1 MLSYKYSISSSDNTI
16 THCNSKFHLSVN
28 ILNEFHLT
36 LDTDI
41 QSINY
46 YVNLICNPKAMRDY
60 SIKPIINDKYTY
72 DTNILE
78 LLFNYKSLDTIIK
91 KLYEHT
97 VSLIPENDIKYI
109 FKYIP
114 NTDKQYYTPITNF
127 YVSNK
132 KLFSLIIDMLENI
145 ISHPNAND
153 YFYPRP
159 EYVKCIKNLYI
170 EYGNNKTN
178 IEQVINNLRTIE
190 SLFFNLDEVLINDN
204 KYKFSIE
211 TEIFE
216 LNQFEYHIL
225 LISTIEFNK
234 YYLQEFKV
242 NSVCDNIT
250 IYKVEYNDRKT
261 SQKFDTLLDKEQY
274 NIGWHGSNILNWYS
288 ILYNGLVAGS
298 KKAGTVANGSA
309 YGEGIYISDTLNYSI
324 TYSNNRCIGNNK
336 QPSKN
341 NIILGLFQIYGGL
354 DKFKKASQI
363 YVVPNSNLLCMRYLV
378 VGSYA
383 NISKNIKKLDT
394 YFIKSHT
401 ETKKEEKQVT
411 KKKGNCRILKEI
423 KMMSRYNDGPVDD
436 NGLTLEFSIFE
447 EQINIWRC
455 KLSIDNFKDCNY
467 LYSDL
472 QKYNINNVEFEI
484 LLPERYPFEPP
495 FIRLVSPR
503 FAFLSG
509 HITRGGSIC
518 MELLTKQGWTSSIS
532 VDKVL
537 LMIKQNM
544 MDGEAR
550 IDPKLIGKVYG
561 YQEAVEAYDRMLRNH
576 PEWTTLRK

>member
-16 THCNSKFHLSVN
+16 THSNSKFHLSVN
-28 ILNEFHLT
+28 ILNECQIT

-60 SIKPIINDKYTY
+60 SISPVINDKYTY
-72 DTNILE
+72 DTTILE

-97 VSLIPENDIKYI
+97 ISLIPENDIKYI

-145 ISHPNAND
+145 ISHPKAND
-153 YFYPRP
+153 YYYPRP
-159 EYVKCIKNLYI
+159 EYVRCIKNLNI
-170 EYGNNKTN
+170 EYGNNKTS
-178 IEQVINNLRTIE
+178 IEQVITNLRTIE
-190 SLFFNLDEVLINDN
+190 SVFFNLDEVLIDDN
-204 KYKFSIE
+204 KYKFGIE

-216 LNQFEYHIL
+216 LNRFAYHIL

-234 YYLQEFKV
+234 YYLQEYKV
-242 NSVCDNIT
+242 PSVSDNIT

-261 SQKFDTLLDKEQY
+261 SQKFDTLLDKEQS

-309 YGEGIYISDTLNYSI
+309 YGEGIYISNTLNYSI
-324 TYSNNRCIGNNK
+324 TYSNNRFVGK
-336 QPSKN
+336 SKHQP
-341 NIILGLFQIYGGL
+341 NIILGLFQLDGGL
-354 DKFKKASQI
+354 DKYKKASKI
-363 YVVPNSNLLCMRYLV
+363 YVVPDSNLLCMRYLI
-378 VGSYA
+378 VGTYA
-383 NISKNIKKLDT
+383 NISKNIQKLDT
-394 YFIKSHT
+394 YFINSHT
-401 ETKKEEKQVT
+401 QTKKEEKKVVQ
-411 KKKGNCRILKEI
+411 KKGNGRIMKEI

-436 NGLTLEFSIFE
+436 NGLTLEFNIVE

-455 KLSIDNFKDCNY
+455 KLAADNFTDCKD

-472 QKYNINNVEFEI
+472 QKYNISNVEFEI

-495 FIRLVSPR
+495 FIRLVTPR

-544 MDGEAR
+544 MDGGAR

-576 PEWTTLRK
+576 PEWTARRK

>member
-1 MLSYKYSISSSDNTI
+1 MMSYKYSISSSDNTI
-16 THCNSKFHLSVN
+16 THSNSKFHLSVN
-28 ILNEFHLT
+28 ILNECQIT

-60 SIKPIINDKYTY
+60 SISPVINDKYTY
-72 DTNILE
+72 DTTILE

-97 VSLIPENDIKYI
+97 ISLIPENDIKYI

-145 ISHPNAND
+145 ISHPKAND
-153 YFYPRP
+153 YYYPRP
-159 EYVKCIKNLYI
+159 EYVRCIKNLNI
-170 EYGNNKTN
+170 EYGNNKTS
-178 IEQVINNLRTIE
+178 IEQVITNLRTIE
-190 SLFFNLDEVLINDN
+190 SVFFNLDEVLIDDN
-204 KYKFSIE
+204 KYKFGIE

-216 LNQFEYHIL
+216 LNRFAYHIL

-234 YYLQEFKV
+234 YYLQEYKV
-242 NSVCDNIT
+242 PSVSDNIT

-261 SQKFDTLLDKEQY
+261 SQKFDTLLDKEQS

-309 YGEGIYISDTLNYSI
+309 YGEGIYISNTLNYSI
-324 TYSNNRCIGNNK
+324 TYSNNRFVGK
-336 QPSKN
+336 SKHQP
-341 NIILGLFQIYGGL
+341 NIILGLFQLDGGL
-354 DKFKKASQI
+354 DKYKKASKI
-363 YVVPNSNLLCMRYLV
+363 YVVPDSNLLCMRYLI
-378 VGSYA
+378 VGTYA
-383 NISKNIKKLDT
+383 NISKNIQKLDT
-394 YFIKSHT
+394 YFINSHT
-401 ETKKEEKQVT
+401 QTKKEEKKVVQ
-411 KKKGNCRILKEI
+411 KKGNGRIMKEI

-436 NGLTLEFSIFE
+436 NGLTLEFNIVE

-455 KLSIDNFKDCNY
+455 KLAADNFTDCKD

-472 QKYNINNVEFEI
+472 QKYNISNVEFEI

-495 FIRLVSPR
+495 FIRLVTPR

-544 MDGEAR
+544 MDGGAR

-576 PEWTTLRK
+576 PEWTARRK

>member
-16 THCNSKFHLSVN
+16 THSNSKFHLSVN
-28 ILNEFHLT
+28 ILNECQIT

-60 SIKPIINDKYTY
+60 SISPVINDKYTY
-72 DTNILE
+72 DTTILE

-97 VSLIPENDIKYI
+97 ISLIPENDIKYI

-114 NTDKQYYTPITNF
+114 NTDKLYYTPITNF

-145 ISHPNAND
+145 ISHPKAND
-153 YFYPRP
+153 YYYPRP
-159 EYVKCIKNLYI
+159 EYVRCIKNLNI
-170 EYGNNKTN
+170 EYGNSKTS
-178 IEQVINNLRTIE
+178 IEQVITNLRTIE
-190 SLFFNLDEVLINDN
+190 SVFFNLDEVLIDDN
-204 KYKFSIE
+204 KYKFGIE

-216 LNQFEYHIL
+216 LNRFAYHIL

-234 YYLQEFKV
+234 YYLQEYKV
-242 NSVCDNIT
+242 PSVSDNIT

-261 SQKFDTLLDKEQY
+261 SQKFDTLLDKEQS

-309 YGEGIYISDTLNYSI
+309 YGEGIYISNTLNYSI
-324 TYSNNRCIGNNK
+324 TYSNNRFVGK
-336 QPSKN
+336 SKHQP
-341 NIILGLFQIYGGL
+341 NIILGLFQLDGGL
-354 DKFKKASQI
+354 DKYKKASKI
-363 YVVPNSNLLCMRYLV
+363 YVVPDSNLLCMRYLI
-378 VGSYA
+378 VGTYA
-383 NISKNIKKLDT
+383 NISKNIQKLDT
-394 YFIKSHT
+394 YFINSHT
-401 ETKKEEKQVT
+401 QTKKEEKKVVQ
-411 KKKGNCRILKEI
+411 KKGNGRIMKEI

-436 NGLTLEFSIFE
+436 NGLTLEFNIVE

-455 KLSIDNFKDCNY
+455 KLAADNFTDCKD

-472 QKYNINNVEFEI
+472 QKYNISNVEFEI

-495 FIRLVSPR
+495 FIRLVTPR

-544 MDGEAR
+544 MDGGAR

-576 PEWTTLRK
+576 PEWTARRK

>member
-16 THCNSKFHLSVN
+16 THSNSKFHLSVN
-28 ILNEFHLT
+28 ILNECQIT

-60 SIKPIINDKYTY
+60 SISPVINDKYTY
-72 DTNILE
+72 DTTILE

-91 KLYEHT
+91 KLYDHT

-114 NTDKQYYTPITNF
+114 NTDKLYYTPITNF

-145 ISHPNAND
+145 ISHPKAND
-153 YFYPRP
+153 YYYPRP
-159 EYVKCIKNLYI
+159 EYVRCIKNLNI
-170 EYGNNKTN
+170 EYGNSKTS
-178 IEQVINNLRTIE
+178 IEQVITNLRTIE
-190 SLFFNLDEVLINDN
+190 SVFFNLDEVLIDDN
-204 KYKFSIE
+204 KYKFGIE

-216 LNQFEYHIL
+216 LNRFAYHIL

-234 YYLQEFKV
+234 YYLQEYKV
-242 NSVCDNIT
+242 PSVSDNIT

-261 SQKFDTLLDKEQY
+261 SQKFDTLLDKEQS

-309 YGEGIYISDTLNYSI
+309 YGEGIYISNTLNYSI
-324 TYSNNRCIGNNK
+324 TYSNNRFVGK
-336 QPSKN
+336 SKHQP
-341 NIILGLFQIYGGL
+341 NIILGLFQLDGGL
-354 DKFKKASQI
+354 DKYKKASKI
-363 YVVPNSNLLCMRYLV
+363 YVVPDSNLLCMRYLI
-378 VGSYA
+378 VGTYA
-383 NISKNIKKLDT
+383 NISKNIQKLDT
-394 YFIKSHT
+394 YFINSHT
-401 ETKKEEKQVT
+401 QTKKEEKKVVQ
-411 KKKGNCRILKEI
+411 KKGNGRIMKEI

-436 NGLTLEFSIFE
+436 NGLTLEFNIVE

-455 KLSIDNFKDCNY
+455 KLAADNFTDCKD

-472 QKYNINNVEFEI
+472 QKYNISNVEFEI

-495 FIRLVSPR
+495 FIRLVTPR

-544 MDGEAR
+544 MDGGAR

-576 PEWTTLRK
+576 PEWTARRK

>member
-16 THCNSKFHLSVN
+16 THSNSKFHLSVN
-28 ILNEFHLT
+28 ILNECHLT

-60 SIKPIINDKYTY
+60 SISPVINDKYTY
-72 DTNILE
+72 DTTILE

-114 NTDKQYYTPITNF
+114 NSDKQYYTPITNF

-145 ISHPNAND
+145 ISHPKAND
-153 YFYPRP
+153 YYYPRP
-159 EYVKCIKNLYI
+159 EYVRCIKNLYI
-170 EYGNNKTN
+170 EYGNNKTS
-178 IEQVINNLRTIE
+178 IEQVITNLRTIE
-190 SLFFNLDEVLINDN
+190 SVFFNLDEVLIDDN
-204 KYKFSIE
+204 KYKFGIE

-216 LNQFEYHIL
+216 LNRFAYHIL

-242 NSVCDNIT
+242 PSVSDNIT

-261 SQKFDTLLDKEQY
+261 SQKFDTLLDKEQS

-309 YGEGIYISDTLNYSI
+309 YGEGIYISNTLNYSI
-324 TYSNNRCIGNNK
+324 TYSNNRFAGK
-336 QPSKN
+336 SKHQP
-341 NIILGLFQIYGGL
+341 NIILGLFQLDGGL
-354 DKFKKASQI
+354 DKYKKANQI
-363 YVVPNSNLLCMRYLV
+363 YVVPDSNLLCMRYLI
-378 VGSYA
+378 VGTYA
-383 NISKNIKKLDT
+383 NISNNIQKLDT

-401 ETKKEEKQVT
+401 QTKKKEKQVVQ
-411 KKKGNCRILKEI
+411 KKGNGRIMKEI
-423 KMMSRYNDGPVDD
+423 KMMSRYNEGPVDD
-436 NGLTLEFSIFE
+436 NGLTLEFEIYKD
-447 EQINIWRC
+447 QINIWRC
-455 KLSIDNFKDCNY
+455 KLAADNFKDCKD

-472 QKYNINNVEFEI
+472 QKYNISNVEFEI
-484 LLPERYPFEPP
+484 LLPECYPFEPP
-495 FIRLVSPR
+495 FIRIVAPR

-544 MDGEAR
+544 MDGIAR
-550 IDPKLIGKVYG
+550 IDHKLIGKVYG

-576 PEWTTLRK
+576 PEWTTRSK

>member
-1 MLSYKYSISSSDNTI
+1 MMSYKYSISSSDNTI
-16 THCNSKFHLSVN
+16 THSNSKFHLSVN
-28 ILNEFHLT
+28 ILNECQIT

-60 SIKPIINDKYTY
+60 SISPVINDKYTY
-72 DTNILE
+72 DTTILE

-91 KLYEHT
+91 KLYDHT

-145 ISHPNAND
+145 ISHPKAND
-153 YFYPRP
+153 YYYPRP
-159 EYVKCIKNLYI
+159 EYVRCIKNLNI
-170 EYGNNKTN
+170 EYGNNKTS
-178 IEQVINNLRTIE
+178 IEQVITNLRTIE
-190 SLFFNLDEVLINDN
+190 SVFFNLDEVLIDDN
-204 KYKFSIE
+204 KYKFGIE

-216 LNQFEYHIL
+216 LNRFAYHIL

-234 YYLQEFKV
+234 YYLQEYKV
-242 NSVCDNIT
+242 PSVSDNIT

-261 SQKFDTLLDKEQY
+261 SQKFDTLLDKEQS

-309 YGEGIYISDTLNYSI
+309 YGEGIYISNTLNYSI
-324 TYSNNRCIGNNK
+324 TYSNNRFVGK
-336 QPSKN
+336 SKHQP
-341 NIILGLFQIYGGL
+341 NIILGLFQLDGGL
-354 DKFKKASQI
+354 DKYKKASKI
-363 YVVPNSNLLCMRYLV
+363 YVVPDSNLLCMRYLI
-378 VGSYA
+378 VGTYA
-383 NISKNIKKLDT
+383 NISKNIQKLDT
-394 YFIKSHT
+394 YFINSHT
-401 ETKKEEKQVT
+401 QTKKEEKKVVQ
-411 KKKGNCRILKEI
+411 KKGNGRIMKEI

-436 NGLTLEFSIFE
+436 NGLTLEFNIVE

-455 KLSIDNFKDCNY
+455 KLAADNFTDCKD

-472 QKYNINNVEFEI
+472 QKYNISNVEFEI

-495 FIRLVSPR
+495 FIRLVTPR

-544 MDGEAR
+544 MDGGAR

-576 PEWTTLRK
+576 PEWTARRK

>member
-16 THCNSKFHLSVN
+16 THSNSKFHLSVN
-28 ILNEFHLT
+28 ILNECQIT

-60 SIKPIINDKYTY
+60 SISPVINDKYTY
-72 DTNILE
+72 DTTILE

-91 KLYEHT
+91 KLYDHT

-145 ISHPNAND
+145 ISHPKAND
-153 YFYPRP
+153 YYYPRP
-159 EYVKCIKNLYI
+159 EYVRCIKNLNI
-170 EYGNNKTN
+170 EYGNNKTS
-178 IEQVINNLRTIE
+178 IEQVITNLRTIE
-190 SLFFNLDEVLINDN
+190 SVFFNLDEVLIDDN
-204 KYKFSIE
+204 KYKFGIE

-216 LNQFEYHIL
+216 LNRFAYHIL

-234 YYLQEFKV
+234 YYLQEYKV
-242 NSVCDNIT
+242 PSVSDNIT

-261 SQKFDTLLDKEQY
+261 SQKFDTLLDKEQS

-309 YGEGIYISDTLNYSI
+309 YGEGIYISNTLNYSI
-324 TYSNNRCIGNNK
+324 TYSNNRFVGK
-336 QPSKN
+336 SKHQP
-341 NIILGLFQIYGGL
+341 NIILGLFQLDGGL
-354 DKFKKASQI
+354 DKYKKASKI
-363 YVVPNSNLLCMRYLV
+363 YVVPDSNLLCMRYLI
-378 VGSYA
+378 VGTYA
-383 NISKNIKKLDT
+383 NISKNIQKLDT
-394 YFIKSHT
+394 YFINSHT
-401 ETKKEEKQVT
+401 QTKKEEKKVVQ
-411 KKKGNCRILKEI
+411 KKGNGRIMKEI

-436 NGLTLEFSIFE
+436 NGLTLEFNIVE

-455 KLSIDNFKDCNY
+455 KLAADNFTDCKD

-472 QKYNINNVEFEI
+472 QKYNISNVEFEI

-495 FIRLVSPR
+495 FIRLVTPR

-544 MDGEAR
+544 MDGGAR

-576 PEWTTLRK
+576 PEWTARRK

>member
-1 MLSYKYSISSSDNTI
+1 MMSYKYSISSSDNTI
-16 THCNSKFHLSVN
+16 THSNSKFHLSVN
-28 ILNEFHLT
+28 ILNECQIT

-60 SIKPIINDKYTY
+60 SISPVINDKYTY
-72 DTNILE
+72 DTTILE

-91 KLYEHT
+91 KLYDHT

-145 ISHPNAND
+145 ISHPKAND
-153 YFYPRP
+153 YYYPRP
-159 EYVKCIKNLYI
+159 EYVRCIKNLNI
-170 EYGNNKTN
+170 EYGNSKTS
-178 IEQVINNLRTIE
+178 IEQVITNLRTIE
-190 SLFFNLDEVLINDN
+190 SVFFNLDEVLIDDN
-204 KYKFSIE
+204 KYKFGIE

-216 LNQFEYHIL
+216 LNRFAYHIL

-234 YYLQEFKV
+234 YYLQEYKV
-242 NSVCDNIT
+242 PSVSDNIT

-261 SQKFDTLLDKEQY
+261 SQKFDTLLDKEQS

-309 YGEGIYISDTLNYSI
+309 YGEGIYISNTLNYSI
-324 TYSNNRCIGNNK
+324 TYSNNRFVGK
-336 QPSKN
+336 SKHQP
-341 NIILGLFQIYGGL
+341 NIILGLFQLDGGL
-354 DKFKKASQI
+354 DKYKKASKI
-363 YVVPNSNLLCMRYLV
+363 YVVPDSNLLCMRYLI
-378 VGSYA
+378 VGTYA
-383 NISKNIKKLDT
+383 NISKNIQKLDT
-394 YFIKSHT
+394 YFINSHT
-401 ETKKEEKQVT
+401 QTKKEEKKVVQ
-411 KKKGNCRILKEI
+411 KKGNGRIMKEI

-436 NGLTLEFSIFE
+436 NGLTLEFNIVE

-455 KLSIDNFKDCNY
+455 KLAADNFTDCKD

-472 QKYNINNVEFEI
+472 QKYNISNVEFEI

-495 FIRLVSPR
+495 FIRLVTPR

-544 MDGEAR
+544 MDGGAR

-576 PEWTTLRK
+576 PEWTARRK